1 MALRAF
7 CKACLPDDAAPALG
21 GAPLFGPDAEPRPG
35 IACLRSV
42 SASAAGSRQGTGI
55 NVGPRTTVDGLRRR
69 ACLLMGLDARR
80 RSAATPDRA
89 GGLRSSLQQPVA
101 SSRRGRRAHARP
113 WARAGGHGDPW
124 DGQSPGK
131 GEAGLA
137 RAGWCGRVAPAPA

>member
-35 IACLRSV
+35 VACLRSV

-89 GGLRSSLQQPVA
+89 GGLKPL
-101 SSRRGRRAHARP
+101 GE
-113 WARAGGHGDPW
+113 RAGDWVSAVFPA
-124 DGQSPGK
+124 D
-131 GEAGLA
+131 
-137 RAGWCGRVAPAPA
+137 APAALVLVEEEG